1 MSEHDIGRLLYL
13 ILLLAVVGG
22 FFLLQ
27 GRRRLGQMAQQLLI
41 WALIIVGLSAG
52 WVLWQDVAGNSPRQ
66 SVVVT
71 GETIEVPR
79 ERDGHYY
86 LTLELN
92 GAPVRFV
99 VDTGATD
106 VVLSQADARSI
117 GIDPES
123 LRYSGTARTANGTV
137 RTAPIRIDQVR
148 LGEFTDRGLMAWV
161 NEGTM
166 DISLLGMTYLQRF
179 ARIEIARDRL
189 ILTR

>member
-1 MSEHDIGRLLYL
+1 MSEHDIGRLFYL

-22 FFLLQ
+22 YFLLQ
-27 GRRRLGQMAQQLLI
+27 NRRRLGQMAQQALI

-52 WVLWQDVAGNSPRQ
+52 WVLWQDIAGNSPRQ

-86 LTLELN
+86 LTVEMD
-92 GAPVRFV
+92 GTPVRFV

-106 VVLSQADARSI
+106 VVLSQADARAI

-123 LRYSGTARTANGTV
+123 LRYTGTARTANGTV
-137 RTAPIRIDQVR
+137 RTARVRIGEVR

-161 NEGTM
+161 NEGAM

>member
-1 MSEHDIGRLLYL
+1 MNEYDIGRLFYL

-22 FFLLQ
+22 YFLLNN
-27 GRRRLGQMAQQLLI
+27 RRRLGQMAQQFLI
-41 WALIIVGLSAG
+41 WVLIIVGLSAG
-52 WVLWQDVAGNSPRQ
+52 WVLWQDVAGNTPRQ
-66 SVVVT
+66 SVIVT

-86 LTLELN
+86 LTVAMD
-92 GAPVRFV
+92 GTPIRFV

-106 VVLSQADARSI
+106 VVLSQADARAI
-117 GIDPES
+117 GLDPDA
-123 LRYSGTARTANGTV
+123 LRYSGIARTANGEV
-137 RTAPIRIDQVR
+137 RTARVRIDEVQ
-148 LGEFTDRGLMAWV
+148 LGEFTDRDLMAWV
-161 NEGTM
+161 NEGPM